1 MIKKFRWL
9 FHAFCLKM
17 VKSVPTEKVA
27 RQDLTPMLAPDP
39 DACPRCSSAISEI
52 SGLIYFYQW
61 GNLISGPKEILLFMT
76 SLAVASVGSVVL
88 LLAVAEG
95 LKMGRDVA
103 NNSRAMREYLRRLA
117 GR

>member
-1 MIKKFRWL
+1 
-9 FHAFCLKM
+9 
-17 VKSVPTEKVA
+17 
-27 RQDLTPMLAPDP
+27 
-39 DACPRCSSAISEI
+39 
-52 SGLIYFYQW
+52 
-61 GNLISGPKEILLFMT
+61 LISGPKEILLFMT